1 MRWWKHLF
9 IKVLETETLN
19 RAFDD
24 VIESKK
30 QEDRRHPERPS
41 MVDRYIRLK
50 PKIIHE
56 IRLDLMSRRYH
67 LTLRPSFNR
76 VERGKLRRITPPS
89 FRDSVVFHAVIIALE
104 PYLTPRFYFYSLGS
118 IPGKG
123 PWVGL
128 NNLQSK
134 LKDRKKETKYC
145 LQIDV
150 RKFYDTIP
158 RDLLMESFRRQIKD
172 ENFLWLLSVIIYEQP
187 GSGLPLGA
195 FTSGW
200 FANHYLN
207 PIDHF
212 LKQVLK
218 MKHVYRYVD
227 DMVILG
233 PNKKQLH
240 KVRVILDDKLG
251 SLGLELKGNWQV
263 YPVDC
268 RKIDFLG
275 FKTGRDVRIDRKR
288 NIYEFAR
295 FTKKYGRTPT
305 AGQAGSIESRRGRC
319 KKFASQ
325 AFLEARIEPYTNRYK
340 NRRILKN
347 EAHRR
352 IDERKQSA

>member
-1 MRWWKHLF
+1 MKWIKHLF
-9 IKVLETETLN
+9 FVVVNVATLD
-19 RAFDD
+19 RAFDE

-30 QEDRRHPERPS
+30 EEDRRHPERPS
-41 MVDRYIRLK
+41 VVARYIRLK
-50 PKIIHE
+50 PKIIYE
-56 IRLDLMSRRYH
+56 LRVEMMSRHYH

-76 VERGKLRRITPPS
+76 TERGKLRRITPPS

-104 PYLTPRFYFYSLGS
+104 PYLGPRFYFYSLGS

-128 NNLQSK
+128 NSLQSK

-158 RDLLMESFRRQIKD
+158 RDLLMESFKRKIKD

-187 GSGLPLGA
+187 GRGLPLGA
-195 FTSGW
+195 FSSGW
-200 FANHYLN
+200 FANHYLD

-218 MKHVYRYVD
+218 MKYVYRYVD

-233 PNKKQLH
+233 PNKKELH
-240 KVRVILDDKLG
+240 KVRIALDVQLKT
-251 SLGLELKGNWQV
+251 LGLELKGNWQV

-275 FKTGRDVRIDRKR
+275 FKTGRNVRIDRKR
-288 NIYEFAR
+288 NMYEFAR
-295 FTKKYGRTPT
+295 FTKKHGRTPT

-319 KKFASQ
+319 RKFASQ
-325 AFLEARIEPYTNRYK
+325 AFLETRIEPYTSRYK

-352 IDERKQSA
+352 IDETKQRA